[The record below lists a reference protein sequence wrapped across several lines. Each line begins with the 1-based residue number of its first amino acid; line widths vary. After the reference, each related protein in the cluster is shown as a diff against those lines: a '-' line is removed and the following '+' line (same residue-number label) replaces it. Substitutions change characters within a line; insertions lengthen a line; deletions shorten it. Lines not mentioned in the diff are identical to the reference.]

1 MSLTTYAA
9 DLPPSDNNSHFAGEV
24 TTDMTDNPI
33 GLTPDWSM
41 EPGGCPGGASSC
53 GAVQVRRYRP
63 PHRDTICGKR
73 EMSEMTDTD
82 IRPRMELDAPE
93 WRDFA
98 LCRVTDPE
106 AFFPETGE
114 NGRPA
119 KRVCAGCEV
128 REACL
133 AEALAHDE
141 RFGIWGG
148 LTAAERRNRYPKR
161 RR

>member
-1 MSLTTYAA
+1 VGVPEVRVRVELSRSVVTVRLTET
-9 DLPPSDNNSHFAGEV
+9 PSVE
-24 TTDMTDNPI
+24 
-33 GLTPDWSM
+33 
-41 EPGGCPGGASSC
+41 
-53 GAVQVRRYRP
+53 
-63 PHRDTICGKR
+63 R

-82 IRPRMELDAPE
+82 IRPRMTLDAPE

-148 LTAAERRNRYPKR
+148 LTAAERRKRYPKHR
-161 RR
+161 R

>member
-1 MSLTTYAA
+1 
-9 DLPPSDNNSHFAGEV
+9 
-24 TTDMTDNPI
+24 
-33 GLTPDWSM
+33 
-41 EPGGCPGGASSC
+41 
-53 GAVQVRRYRP
+53 
-63 PHRDTICGKR
+63 
-73 EMSEMTDTD
+73 MSEMTDTD
-82 IRPRMELDAPE
+82 TRPRMALDAPQ

-128 REACL
+128 RDDCL

-148 LTAAERRNRYPKR
+148 LTAAERRKHYPKR
-161 RR
+161 HR

>member
-1 MSLTTYAA
+1 
-9 DLPPSDNNSHFAGEV
+9 
-24 TTDMTDNPI
+24 MTI
-33 GLTPDWSM
+33 
-41 EPGGCPGGASSC
+41 E
-53 GAVQVRRYRP
+53 
-63 PHRDTICGKR
+63 
-73 EMSEMTDTD
+73 TDT
-82 IRPRMELDAPE
+82 RLLTAATAAAPG

-148 LTAAERRNRYPKR
+148 LTTAERRKYHPKR